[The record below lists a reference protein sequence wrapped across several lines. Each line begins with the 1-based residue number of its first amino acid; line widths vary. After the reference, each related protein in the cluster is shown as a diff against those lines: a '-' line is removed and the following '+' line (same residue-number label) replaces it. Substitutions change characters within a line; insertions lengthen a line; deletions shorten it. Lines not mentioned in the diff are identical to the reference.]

1 MGAVEAK
8 SSNETRDSVQ
18 IKIRFRGLI
27 ALDFTDAQSPK
38 NFVYQLEFTKR

>member
-1 MGAVEAK
+1 MGAVEAR

-18 IKIRFRGLI
+18 GLI